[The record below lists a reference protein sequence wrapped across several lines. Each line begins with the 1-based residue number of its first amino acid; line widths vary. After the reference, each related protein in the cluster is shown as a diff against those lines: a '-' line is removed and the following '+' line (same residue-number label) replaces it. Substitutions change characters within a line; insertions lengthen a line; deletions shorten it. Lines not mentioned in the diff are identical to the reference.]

1 MAPYSVLVTGAN
13 RGIGLGLVKEFLKNK
28 EIQHV
33 IATAREPDSAKA
45 VHRHNYLELK
55 RIGDKRLSVIKLD
68 VTSDESIKDASIA
81 VKNLV
86 GDRGLT
92 VLVNNAGIFV
102 KYFTNQEP
110 NRADIIKNFDTNAA
124 GVAVL
129 TQMFLPLLRKSASY
143 IATDEFFSIDRAAI
157 INISSGAGSID
168 TNTTGSSSSGMLAY
182 RMSKA
187 ALNSLMKTMAID
199 LEPEH
204 ILISSF
210 CPGWVQTDMGGSNAD
225 ITVSKHFNYTFQRL
239 MPGFNL
245 HF

>member
-13 RGIGLGLVKEFLKNK
+13 RGIGLGLVKEFLKNE

-45 VHRHNYLELK
+45 ELK

-68 VTSDESIKDASIA
+68 VTSDESIKGAYIA

-86 GDRGLT
+86 DDRGLT

-110 NRADIIKNFDTNAA
+110 NRADIIKNFDTNAG

-143 IATDEFFSIDRAAI
+143 MATEEFSIDRAAI
-157 INISSGAGSID
+157 INISSGAGSIS

-182 RMSKA
+182 RTSKA

-199 LEPEH
+199 LEPEG

-210 CPGWVQTDMGGSNAD
+210 CPGWVQTDMGGSNAQV
-225 ITVSKHFNYTFQRL
+225 TVSRHFHQTF
-239 MPGFNL
+239 
-245 HF
+245 